1 MLVTIGARLSQK
13 ISRRIF
19 AALTVGALAS
29 PRLLFGKPE
38 AKKDNSPT
46 VLDHLLLGCNDLD
59 RGIAYVEQHTG
70 VRAIFGG
77 VHPGRGTR
85 NALLSLGEKHYLEI
99 IAPDPQQA
107 GVPDTRNLLGL
118 TDPRLVGWAAH
129 PGDIT
134 QFAAHLRAANIAFE
148 GPLPGSRKRPDG
160 RLLEWQTLNL
170 KDDHS
175 NLLPFFIEWNSN
187 TVHPSVDAPSGCKID
202 GLTISSPDDAEL
214 QRLCSTL
221 NLDVRVEH
229 SDKPQL
235 SASIS
240 GLSGRVMHLNS

>member
-1 MLVTIGARLSQK
+1 MPRTTP
-13 ISRRIF
+13 RRTF
-19 AALTVGALAS
+19 LALAAGALISPEFSLAAS
-29 PRLLFGKPE
+29 NF
-38 AKKDNSPT
+38 PT
-46 VLDHLLLGCNDLD
+46 MLDHILLGCSDLD
-59 RGIAYVEQHTG
+59 RGIAFVEQQTG
-70 VRAIFGG
+70 VKGAFGG

-99 IAPDPQQA
+99 IAPDPQQVDA
-107 GVPDTRNLLGL
+107 PDTHSLKEL
-118 TDPRLVGWAAH
+118 TEPRLVGWAAH

-134 QFAAHLRAANIAFE
+134 AFAAQLSKNGIAFD
-148 GPLPGSRKRPDG
+148 GPTPGSRKRPDG

-202 GLTISSPDDAEL
+202 RLTISSPDDAEL

-240 GLSGRVMHLNS
+240 GLSGRVMHLSS